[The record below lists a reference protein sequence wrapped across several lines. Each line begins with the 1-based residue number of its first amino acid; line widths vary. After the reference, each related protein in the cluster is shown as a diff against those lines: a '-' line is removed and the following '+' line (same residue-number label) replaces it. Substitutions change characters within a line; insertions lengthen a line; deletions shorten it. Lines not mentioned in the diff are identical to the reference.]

1 MAYGLEDLL
10 DQKKVLHGGGWYV
23 HILLRNFVVRV
34 LDIPFDEYAPGL
46 IADSIQDTYIYM

>member
-10 DQKKVLHGGGWYV
+10 DQKKVLPGGV